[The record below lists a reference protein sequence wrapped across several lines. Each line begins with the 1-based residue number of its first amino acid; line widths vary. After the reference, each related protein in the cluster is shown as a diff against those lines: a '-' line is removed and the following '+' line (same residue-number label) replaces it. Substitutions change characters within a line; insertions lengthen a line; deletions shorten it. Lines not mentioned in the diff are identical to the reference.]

1 MFFLSNRKELF
12 YQSIA
17 KEFYTKKDR
26 LNYFLEKKYDS
37 TFRQFNELK
46 KEIKPYYF
54 NNEIP
59 PELRNKVSELLLHR
73 KVNLKYRRTNKNFE
87 DLTTG
92 EQVYDF
98 LEDLMEKFPKNIQ
111 NGPEGNYRE
120 SLIRS
125 YLRDILPQPSAVGT
139 GFVVDNENYSSMQID
154 IIVYDPRIPP
164 LFKSD
169 ELVVV
174 VPEAVYG
181 LIEVKTTHRRN
192 KFDDELSKANSN
204 GNLVI
209 NSLEEFLIQNGMNKY
224 DGILETYFFN
234 GIFYYSLERDVITNN
249 FHLVKSRDEYLWD
262 AKNYSSV
269 NHIALSSSIFARRY
283 DNEFSLYDM
292 NEKQLA
298 FSYFFSNLIQII
310 MNRNNVSSSTL
321 YNHIF
326 PIDDLN
332 GKESLKIIK

>member
-1 MFFLSNRKELF
+1 MSNRKELF

-17 KEFYTKKDR
+17 QEFYTKKDR

-37 TFRQFNELK
+37 TFRKLTELK
-46 KEIKPYYF
+46 KEVRPYYLD
-54 NNEIP
+54 NEIP
-59 PELRNKVSELLLHR
+59 NELRNKVSELLLH
-73 KVNLKYRRTNKNFE
+73 KIVNLGDDSTFLNFRNF
-87 DLTTG
+87 TTG
-92 EQVYDF
+92 EQVYNF
-98 LEDLMEKFPKNIQ
+98 LEDLIEKFPKNIQ

-139 GFVVDNENYSSMQID
+139 GFVADSDNYSSTQID

-181 LIEVKTTHRRN
+181 LIEVKTTHRRTN
-192 KFDDELSKANSN
+192 FDKELYKAESN
-204 GNLVI
+204 GSLVI
-209 NSLEEFLIQNGMNKY
+209 DSLEEFLIQKNGENNY
-224 DGILETYFFN
+224 TGIIENYFFN
-234 GIFYYSLERDVITNN
+234 GIFYYSLERDIITNN
-249 FHLVKSRDEYLWD
+249 YHLVNSRDDYLWN
-262 AKNYSSV
+262 AKEYSSV
-269 NHIALSSSIFARRY
+269 NHIALSNSIFARNY
-283 DNEFSLYDM
+283 NKEFSLYDM
-292 NEKQLA
+292 NEKKLA

-321 YNHIF
+321 FNHIF
-326 PIDDLN
+326 PIDDLE
-332 GKESLKIIK
+332 GKETLKIFR